1 MTVKVNG
8 KNFSTERIEALEQ
21 QELRYYKE
29 IKSTAFVVIGY
40 IVFVC
45 IAGILHYVAGV
56 PLDFGADRIIDAFKT
71 FR

>member
-8 KNFSTERIEALEQ
+8 KNFSIERIEALEQ

-45 IAGILHYVAGV
+45 IAGILHYVAGI